1 MEKERLEEVIE
12 EVELQEEKK
21 EDTLDELF
29 NDEEEYVFEDKKKIN
44 KAKLIINIVFSIILI
59 LILMVAIDLIAV
71 TRFDKGPFFAIP
83 TKTYKDGGTKE
94 YLGLGYK
101 VIKYN
106 QLQGRRDRELGSW
119 SLKYDIEP
127 ITAEAVDLALAF
139 AEDENTYSKYDK
151 EFVRIVG
158 TLKKVDTKNNKITM
172 GYIDEG
178 GKYTLD
184 IVCDVVADQTNLD
197 TFEKGKEITIIG
209 KVVDFKAKTKKNA
222 NTLYIEN
229 VFAEQ

>member
-1 MEKERLEEVIE
+1 MKKERLEEVIE
-12 EVELQEEKK
+12 EIEVKDENEK
-21 EDTLDELF
+21 
-29 NDEEEYVFEDKKKIN
+29 NIFEDILNDDEYIFEDNKKLKR
-44 KAKLIINIVFSIILI
+44 AKLIINIVFSIILV
-59 LILMVAIDLIAV
+59 LILMVAVDLIGV
-71 TRFDKGPFFAIP
+71 TRFNVGPFFSIP

-139 AEDENTYSKYDK
+139 AENANTYSKYDK

-172 GYIDEG
+172 GYTDEG

-209 KVVDFKAKTKKNA
+209 KVVNFKAKTNKKP
-222 NTLYIEN
+222 NTLYVEN

>member
-1 MEKERLEEVIE
+1 MKKERLEEVIE
-12 EVELQEEKK
+12 EIEVKDENEK
-21 EDTLDELF
+21 
-29 NDEEEYVFEDKKKIN
+29 NIFEDILNDDEYIFEDNKKLRR
-44 KAKLIINIVFSIILI
+44 AKLIINIVFSIILVS
-59 LILMVAIDLIAV
+59 ILMVAVDLICV
-71 TRFDKGPFFAIP
+71 SRLNVGPFFSIA
-83 TKTYKDGGTKE
+83 TKTYEDGGTKE

-106 QLQGRRDRELGSW
+106 QLQGRRDREIGSW

-139 AEDENTYSKYDK
+139 TEDANTYSKYDK
-151 EFVRIVG
+151 EFVRFIG

-172 GYIDEG
+172 GYTDEG

-184 IVCDVVADQTNLD
+184 IVCDVVDEQTNLD

-209 KVVDFKAKTKKNA
+209 IVTDFKAKTNKKP
-222 NTLYIEN
+222 NTLYVEN